1 MSTSN
6 GGIVNDAARSAE
18 DAQDAARVMSA
29 LDGAQVRS
37 AEDVQAQAVL
47 DNSRWII

>member
-1 MSTSN
+1 MEALL
-6 GGIVNDAARSAE
+6 NDAARSAE

-29 LDGAQVRS
+29 LDGAQVRN